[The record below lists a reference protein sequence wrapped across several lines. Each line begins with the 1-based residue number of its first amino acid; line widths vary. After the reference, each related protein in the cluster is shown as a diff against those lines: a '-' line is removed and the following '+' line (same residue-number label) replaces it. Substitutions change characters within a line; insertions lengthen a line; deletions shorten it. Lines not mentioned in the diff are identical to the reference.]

1 MAAKTIAPEAPVTAR
16 GNIPVFVPKTD
27 RGDDDLFVA
36 VNGKRILIQ
45 KGKTVYLSPA
55 FAEAVQNSLEA
66 QRKADAFIEAN
77 AQ

>member
-1 MAAKTIAPEAPVTAR
+1 MAKKTAPEAPVTAR
-16 GNIPVFVPKTD
+16 GNIPVFVPKTG

-55 FAEAVQNSLEA
+55 FAEVVQNSLDA
-66 QRKADAFIEAN
+66 QAKADAFIEHN
-77 AQ
+77 IKG